1 MCWRTRRAA
10 KPQSVSSSA
19 AVPDPQPADQ
29 LDPLILEWGPG
40 TPIVRCHNVGFGA
53 AEFNTTAGPGR
64 FRPVRRRG
72 RIVGT
77 LYGADDDA
85 GAISE
90 TAFHDVPVGVE
101 RPLIRLSALT
111 PFVVSTVAARR
122 KLRLASLHGH
132 GLRRLG
138 ATRAQLIDSDADQYP
153 SLAAW
158 GQALHDCP
166 AEPDG
171 IAWRSRHY
179 DDAYAVL
186 LFADRV
192 PRRELEVVVPPVP
205 LVVGRGRER
214 LFQLA
219 ERAGITLVD

>member
-1 MCWRTRRAA
+1 M
-10 KPQSVSSSA
+10 SSSA
-19 AVPDPQPADQ
+19 AVPDPPPADQ
-29 LDPLILEWGPG
+29 LDPLIREWGPG
-40 TPIVRCHNVGFGA
+40 VPIVRSHNAAFGA
-53 AEFNTTAGPGR
+53 TEFNSTASAGR

-90 TAFHDVPVGVE
+90 TAFHDVPVGAE
-101 RPLIRLSALT
+101 RPLVRLSALT
-111 PFVVSTVAARR
+111 PFVVSTVAA
-122 KLRLASLHGH
+122 KPELRLAWLHSD

-138 ATRAQLIDSDADQYP
+138 ATRAQLIQSEADQYP
-153 SLAAW
+153 ALARW

-166 AEPDG
+166 VEPDG
-171 IAWRSRHY
+171 IVWRSRHY

-214 LFQLA
+214 LFELA

>member
-1 MCWRTRRAA
+1 
-10 KPQSVSSSA
+10 VSSSA
-19 AVPDPQPADQ
+19 AVPDPPPAEQ
-29 LDPLILEWGPG
+29 LDPLIHEWVPG

-53 AEFNTTAGPGR
+53 TEFNATASPGR

-85 GAISE
+85 GASSE
-90 TAFHDVPVGVE
+90 TAFHDVPVRVE

-111 PFVVSTVAARR
+111 PFVVSSVAARR
-122 KLRLASLHGH
+122 ELRLASLHGH
-132 GLRRLG
+132 GLRRVG
-138 ATRAQLIDSDADQYP
+138 ATRGQLIDSEADQYP
-153 SLAAW
+153 ALAAW

-179 DDAYAVL
+179 DDGYAVL

-214 LFQLA
+214 LFELA
-219 ERAGITLVD
+219 EQAGITLVD

>member
-1 MCWRTRRAA
+1 MRRAA
-10 KPQSVSSSA
+10 KPQSLSSSA
-19 AVPDPQPADQ
+19 AVPDPPAAEQ
-29 LDPLILEWGPG
+29 LDPLIDEWGPG
-40 TPIVRCHNVGFGA
+40 TPIVRCHSVRFGA
-53 AEFNTTAGPGR
+53 TEFNATASPGR
-64 FRPVRRRG
+64 FRPVRWRG

-77 LYGADDDA
+77 LYGAEDDA

-101 RPLIRLSALT
+101 RPLVRLSALT
-111 PFVVSTVAARR
+111 PMVVSTLAARR
-122 KLRLASLHGH
+122 ELRLASLHGH
-132 GLRRLG
+132 GLRRLH
-138 ATRAQLIDSDADQYP
+138 AKRAELIDSEADQYP
-153 SLAAW
+153 ALAPW

-179 DDAYAVL
+179 DDALAVL

-192 PRRELEVVVPPVP
+192 GRRELEVVAPPLP
-205 LVVGRGRER
+205 LALGRGRER
-214 LFQLA
+214 LFELA

>member
-1 MCWRTRRAA
+1 MR
-10 KPQSVSSSA
+10 
-19 AVPDPQPADQ
+19 
-29 LDPLILEWGPG
+29 EWGAG
-40 TPIVRCHNVGFGA
+40 VPIVRSHNVAFGA
-53 AEFNTTAGPGR
+53 TEFNSRASPGR

-72 RIVGT
+72 RIIGT

-90 TAFHDVPVGVE
+90 TTFHDVPVGAE
-101 RPLIRLSALT
+101 RPIVRLSALT
-111 PFVVSTVAARR
+111 PFVLSSIAARR
-122 KLRLASLHGH
+122 ELRLASLHGI

-138 ATRAQLIDSDADQYP
+138 ATRAQLIDSEADQYP
-153 SLAAW
+153 ALAQW

-171 IAWRSRHY
+171 IVWRSRHY
-179 DDAYAVL
+179 DDAYAIL

-192 PRRELEVVVPPVP
+192 PRRELQVVMPPVP
-205 LVVGRGRER
+205 LVVGRGRDR
-214 LFQLA
+214 LFELA

>member
-1 MCWRTRRAA
+1 
-10 KPQSVSSSA
+10 VSSSA
-19 AVPDPQPADQ
+19 AVPDPPPADQ
-29 LDPLILEWGPG
+29 LDPLVREWGPG
-40 TPIVRCHNVGFGA
+40 VPIVRSHNVAFGA
-53 AEFNTTAGPGR
+53 TEFNSTASAGR

-101 RPLIRLSALT
+101 RPLVRLSALT

-122 KLRLASLHGH
+122 ELRLAWLHGE
-132 GLRRLG
+132 GLRRIG
-138 ATRAQLIDSDADQYP
+138 ATRAQLSDTEADQYQA
-153 SLAAW
+153 LAPW

-179 DDAYAVL
+179 DDAYAAL

-214 LFQLA
+214 LFELA

>member
-1 MCWRTRRAA
+1 
-10 KPQSVSSSA
+10 VSSSA
-19 AVPDPQPADQ
+19 AVLDPPPADQ
-29 LDPLILEWGPG
+29 LDPLVREWGAG
-40 TPIVRCHNVGFGA
+40 VPIIRSHNVAFGA
-53 AEFNTTAGPGR
+53 TEFNSTASPGR

-90 TAFHDVPVGVE
+90 TAFHDVPVGAE
-101 RPLIRLSALT
+101 RPLVRLSALT

-122 KLRLASLHGH
+122 ELRLAWLHGD
-132 GLRRLG
+132 GLKRLR
-138 ATRAQLIDSDADQYP
+138 ATRAQLIDTEADQYP
-153 SLAAW
+153 ALAAW

-171 IAWRSRHY
+171 VAWRSRHY
-179 DDAYAVL
+179 DDAFAFL
-186 LFADRV
+186 LFADRI
-192 PRRELEVVVPPVP
+192 PRRDLEVVVPPVP

-214 LFQLA
+214 LFELA